1 VNLASIAG
9 REGRPTLAHYSASK
23 AAVISLT
30 QSTALELARFNITVN
45 AIYPGLLWTPMWEQ
59 VDERYAND
67 VPAYKGMSPRQVL
80 DAMIA
85 EKIPMQKEQTPED
98 IADTVA

>member
-1 VNLASIAG
+1 
-9 REGRPTLAHYSASK
+9 
-23 AAVISLT
+23 
-30 QSTALELARFNITVN
+30 
-45 AIYPGLLWTPMWEQ
+45 MWEQ